1 MKKCPM
7 CKKVKHNSE
16 YNKGGAAN
24 NTYCRLCQRVFN
36 NNKTAKIKQKILKA
50 TDNGRVWWLYQ
61 SIMADRIAWQQK
73 K

>member
-36 NNKTAKIKQKILKA
+36 NNKTSKIKHKILKA
-50 TDNGRVWWLYQ
+50 TNNGKCWWVYQ